1 MEEMKKKGLNRF
13 NSSPQNETL
22 HALNVYQNVIDSV
35 VIKERWLVF
44 REEEKYVLLEFR
56 TQLFQNTLKNR
67 TRTCFVQ
74 G

>member
-1 MEEMKKKGLNRF
+1 MEEIKKKGLNRF

-35 VIKERWLVF
+35 VIKERWQVF

-67 TRTCFVQ
+67 TRMCFVQ

>member
-1 MEEMKKKGLNRF
+1 MEEIKKKGLNRF
-13 NSSPQNETL
+13 NSSPQNKTL

-35 VIKERWLVF
+35 VIKERWPVF
-44 REEEKYVLLEFR
+44 REEETYVLPEFR